1 MWGQV
6 LHRLLSQGPPF
17 TPVPVAQRH
26 PCFARQAGIM
36 AADPDG
42 PEDNEQETVQ
52 DEKDKQRAE
61 QRKAMGKMTDLV
73 SFCRALVLGCS
84 AACAAA

>member
-1 MWGQV
+1 
-6 LHRLLSQGPPF
+6 
-17 TPVPVAQRH
+17 
-26 PCFARQAGIM
+26 M

-73 SFCRALVLGCS
+73 SFCWALVLGC
-84 AACAAA
+84 ATACAAA